1 MSSMAEQRERIEA
14 AAEGFRARYDRRPAL
29 VASVPGRINLIGE
42 HTDYNGLPVL
52 PIAIDR
58 WLHVAAAPR
67 DDTRAR
73 LASSDDA
80 YRPAE
85 YDLAEPIRPGAGGD
99 WTNYHRAA
107 AAGLAG
113 LFRDGLRGGDFFIDS
128 AIPAGSGLSSSS
140 ALVVGSG
147 LALLALHDVE
157 VPALSLAETLAAAE
171 RFVGTQSGGMD
182 QAICLLAEAG
192 RALRID
198 FDPLRAHPV
207 PIPAGAA
214 FVVCHSLVTA
224 QKSGAA
230 QRAYNHRVVE
240 CRLACRVLERT
251 LGASLPRPLA
261 HLGDLARLFS
271 DRPLS
276 EFVGTLESAL
286 PPRPLTLGEIAAIIG
301 TSTTQLSSSI
311 GGSPQTNGGASFAL
325 LQRGRHV
332 LTEAERVERAESAL
346 AGGDWLALAS
356 LMDAS
361 HASCRDDYEVSCPE
375 LEALI
380 GAAKNAGALGSRL
393 TGAGFGGCTIHLV
406 DAADL
411 PLFCTMI
418 ERAYYRKLAVPP
430 NLEYCFVVTPSAGG
444 AVTRL

>member
-1 MSSMAEQRERIEA
+1 MEQHEGRIEVA
-14 AAEGFRARYDRRPAL
+14 VEGFRAHYGRSPTL

-67 DDTRAR
+67 DDKRAR
-73 LASSDDA
+73 LASSDAA
-80 YRPAE
+80 YPAAE
-85 YDLAEPIRPGAGGD
+85 YDLSGPIRPGGGGD

-113 LFRDGLRGGDFFIDS
+113 LFRDDLRGGDFFVDS

-147 LALLALHDVE
+147 LALLALHGIE
-157 VPALSLAETLAAAE
+157 VPALPLAETLAAAE

-182 QAICLLAEAG
+182 QAICLLGESG

-198 FDPLRAHPV
+198 PLRARTV

-230 QRAYNHRVVE
+230 QRAYNHRVAE

-251 LGASLPRPLA
+251 LGSSLPRPLA
-261 HLGDLARLFS
+261 HFGDLARLFS
-271 DRPLS
+271 DRPLT
-276 EFVGTLESAL
+276 EFVSTLESAL
-286 PPRPLTLGEIAAIIG
+286 PPRPLTLDEIAAIIG
-301 TSTTQLSSSI
+301 TSAAQLSSLL
-311 GGSPQTNGGASFAL
+311 GGAPETNGGASFAL

-346 AGGDWLALAS
+346 AGGDWLTLAA

-375 LEALI
+375 LETLI
-380 GAAKNAGALGSRL
+380 GAAKNSGALGSRL

-411 PLFCTMI
+411 PLFFTMI
-418 ERAYYRKLAVPP
+418 ERVHYRKLAVPP
-430 NLEYCFVVTPSAGG
+430 KLEHCFAVTPSAG
-444 AVTRL
+444 ATVTRL